1 MIENNFVIDAAVHA
15 FDFSNENRVR
25 SYPPDKFQDVQNFW
39 HQVIHASLESLEPGY
54 LLGFEEFTKRWQA
67 EDLAH
72 ALFVESDL
80 DMVVAHSVQISA
92 VLQNG
97 PSPWDTH
104 VELKRLAPDRVLLYA
119 EVDTFAEDKNALFDH
134 MEKRVS
140 QGAVG
145 FKFYPSNGM
154 FDIKSNKMVSMF
166 YDDPENAYKLFEKA
180 RELGVKHVAF
190 HKAQPVGPGPSDVVN
205 VQDISTAAAV
215 FPDMTFEVVHTGWAF
230 LEDSALQMQMHPNVY
245 ANLESTM
252 GLVVR
257 QPRRFAHIIGKLLQ
271 YGKPEQL
278 LFSSGCVLNHPDPI
292 IKAFIAFEMPED
304 LREGYEYPELTLEIK
319 RKILGENMARI
330 HGIDIEQI
338 KNRIKNDRWSRLKA
352 KGKAEPWSSH
362 RARIGSVN
370 KIASR
375 R

>member
-1 MIENNFVIDAAVHA
+1 MIENTFVIDAVVHA
-15 FDFSNENRVR
+15 FDFSSDNKVE
-25 SYPPDKFQDVQNFW
+25 SFTKEKFRDVQTFW
-39 HQVIHASLESLEPGY
+39 HKVVHSSLESREPGY
-54 LLGFEEFTKRWQA
+54 LLNEEEFTTRWKAQ
-67 EDLAH
+67 DLAH
-72 ALFVESDL
+72 ALFVESDV

-97 PSPWDTH
+97 PSPWDAH
-104 VELKRLAPDRVLLYA
+104 VELKRLAPERVLLYG
-119 EVDTFAEDKNALFDH
+119 EVDTFSEDRNALFDH

-140 QGAVG
+140 EGAVG

-154 FDIKSNKMVSMF
+154 FDTKSNKMVAMF
-166 YDDPENAYKLFEKA
+166 YDDPENAYPLFEKA

-190 HKAQPVGPGPSDVVN
+190 HKAQPVGPGPADVVN

-271 YGKPEQL
+271 YGEPEQI

-292 IKAFIAFEMPED
+292 LKAFMAFEMPED
-304 LREGYEYPELTLEIK
+304 LREGYGYPELTPDIK
-319 RKILGENMARI
+319 RKILGENMAQL
-330 HGIDIEQI
+330 HGIEIEQV
-338 KNRIKNDRWSRLKA
+338 KSRIKDDEWSRLRA
-352 KGKAEPWSSH
+352 LGKAEPWSAH
-362 RARIGSVN
+362 RTRLQAVPITV
-370 KIASR
+370 
-375 R
+375 

>member
-1 MIENNFVIDAAVHA
+1 MIENNFVIDGVVHA
-15 FDFSNENRVR
+15 FDFSNDNRVE
-25 SYPPDKFQDVQNFW
+25 SYPTEKFRNVQDFW
-39 HQVIHASLESLEPGY
+39 HQVIHASLESPEPNY
-54 LLGFEEFTKRWQA
+54 LLNFEEFTTRWNV

-72 ALFVESDL
+72 ALFVESDV
-80 DMVVAHSVQISA
+80 DMVVSHSVQISA

-97 PSPWDTH
+97 PSPWNAH
-104 VELKRLAPDRVLLYA
+104 VELKRLAPDRVLLYG
-119 EVDTFAEDKNALFDH
+119 EVDTFTEDRNALFDH

-140 QGAVG
+140 EGAVG

-154 FDIKSNKMVSMF
+154 FDIKSNKMVAML
-166 YDDPENAYKLFEKA
+166 YDDPENAYPLFEKA

-190 HKAQPVGPGPSDVVN
+190 HKAQPVGPGPSDIVN
-205 VQDISTAAAV
+205 VKDISTAATV

-271 YGKPEQL
+271 YGKPEKI

-292 IKAFIAFEMPED
+292 LRAFIAFEMPED
-304 LREGYEYPELTLEIK
+304 LRDGYGYPELTLEIK
-319 RKILGENMARI
+319 RKILGENMAQL
-330 HGIDIEQI
+330 HGIEIEQV
-338 KNRIKNDRWSRLKA
+338 KSRIKDDEWSRLRA
-352 KGKAEPWSSH
+352 KGKAEPWSKH
-362 RARIGSVN
+362 RARLNAYNSAN
-370 KIASR
+370 
-375 R
+375 